1 EDTEEIVQLC
11 GIDGSVRL
19 RDEAERAAWTLTFD
33 KQEARSAPGS
43 ASGAGSGATGTR
55 ESLPS
60 LLLWMS
66 NRGRKYDP
74 WNGRNLCL
82 GVEPI
87 ASAFDLG
94 TPTSVAPNPIADAG
108 VATALTL
115 DPATPATVGF
125 RLSGQALAR

>member
-1 EDTEEIVQLC
+1 MKMSPFKCPPIFGMCARDQL
-11 GIDGSVRL
+11 R
-19 RDEAERAAWTLTFD
+19 R
-33 KQEARSAPGS
+33 
-43 ASGAGSGATGTR
+43 
-55 ESLPS
+55 LPS

-94 TPTSVAPNPIADAG
+94 TPASVAPNPIAAAG

-115 DPATPATVGF
+115 DPATPVTVGF
-125 RLSGQALAR
+125 RLSGRAL